1 MYVLFETRFSIS
13 FLKSSTVGQLINFRR
28 HEIIPTFHVA
38 TVVQTS
44 FEVTSIRVQLTR
56 AYMLAA
62 PTEVPNFQPF
72 VANLLLLSSGFNLQ
86 LCCQASNHVFLQAVD
101 LKCSGGGL

>member
-13 FLKSSTVGQLINFRR
+13 FTKSSTVGQLINFCL
-28 HEIIPTFHVA
+28 HDIIPTFHVA

-44 FEVTSIRVQLTR
+44 FQITSIRVQLTR

-62 PTEVPNFQPF
+62 PTDFPNFHPF
-72 VANLLLLSSGFNLQ
+72 AADLLLLSSGFNL
-86 LCCQASNHVFLQAVD
+86 
-101 LKCSGGGL
+101 